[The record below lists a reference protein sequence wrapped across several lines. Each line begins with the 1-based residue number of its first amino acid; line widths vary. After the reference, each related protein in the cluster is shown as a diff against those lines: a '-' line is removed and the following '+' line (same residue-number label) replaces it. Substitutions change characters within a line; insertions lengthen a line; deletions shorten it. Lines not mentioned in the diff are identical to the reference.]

1 MASPEK
7 VAELAA
13 RLGSLADSIST
24 HGDPRERSKTSLQ
37 EAAVELEQTVTKF
50 HSRGDAHVLVLIDA
64 HSHPFCNDVYYKSSD
79 KIYSA
84 FERVKPF
91 NIKSRLQK
99 AIKNYLIGIS
109 AVAALG
115 ASRLIV
121 RLYANSAKLEND
133 ILRPLQQFAVQF
145 SSIDADFDF
154 IGVQDEATVE
164 LKVSS
169 E

>member
-1 MASPEK
+1 
-7 VAELAA
+7 
-13 RLGSLADSIST
+13 
-24 HGDPRERSKTSLQ
+24 
-37 EAAVELEQTVTKF
+37 
-50 HSRGDAHVLVLIDA
+50 
-64 HSHPFCNDVYYKSSD
+64 
-79 KIYSA
+79 
-84 FERVKPF
+84 
-91 NIKSRLQK
+91 
-99 AIKNYLIGIS
+99 LIGIS